1 MANDPALSGI
11 AQVSMRAIDLPRAVR
26 FYTEVLGLK
35 LLSEA
40 PGMAFILAGSLRIM
54 LGQPSGPEFDHPGSI
69 LYFDTRDIDASC
81 DALKARGVEFIRD
94 PFPVHRED
102 SHEFWLAFFPDS
114 EGNTLALS
122 QWRRVRAGT

>member
-1 MANDPALSGI
+1 MSKDTGLSGI
-11 AQVSMRAIDLPRAVR
+11 AQVSMRADDLPRAIA
-26 FYTEVLGLK
+26 FYTDVLGLK

-40 PGMAFILAGSLRIM
+40 PGMAFILAGSVRIM
-54 LGQPSGPEFDHPGSI
+54 LGQPSAPEFDHPGSI

-81 DALKARGVEFIRD
+81 QALKDRGVEFIRD

-122 QWRRVRAGT
+122 QWRRVRVGT